1 VSSIKLEVAV
11 VSDREEGDI
20 STLGLR
26 KGKTLPAQCAK
37 MGFRRYDAIEGL
49 HVRNRP

>member
-1 VSSIKLEVAV
+1 MSSIKLEVVV

-20 STLGLR
+20 NTLGLR

-37 MGFRRYDAIEGL
+37 MVFRRHDVIEGL
-49 HVRNRP
+49 HVRNGP